1 MLSLIQ
7 GYSALLCFKQ
17 RPQSNVLCFLLLGMA
32 FIGWAQEGD
41 YLPRAVFYSDGRTAR
56 FEKNPVTIRLAPL
69 PEHLRDYEADFRKA
83 VALWEQA
90 INGLIQCVFVGDE
103 VEKPDIPVSWVVKV
117 SGRPQEVH
125 LGKTSLIRDSES
137 SYHVTMEIGLYDGT
151 TGKLLSREKMLS
163 VCLHEL
169 GHALGLWGHS
179 DVAEDVMSPSTE
191 ALAPTP
197 RDVATLK
204 RLYAL
209 PLNTPLHDLAM
220 DALRRD
226 LEQEP
231 ANVEYHFLLGNL
243 LLDVK
248 RYDEAVD
255 QFLQVLTLD
264 ASHIDAAE
272 RLVRAYLEMGKAKEA
287 LEEVERF
294 GTSSPEF
301 YNNAA
306 RIFYE
311 RDEVHEAIRSLERAV
326 RLDPNFEV
334 AKRNLGRLYAR
345 EADRL
350 AELGD
355 LVAAETLMRR
365 ALEMAPAETGY
376 RIRRGVLLDQ
386 LGKSEEALAVLG
398 EIVRQEPENTLAR
411 QVLAKAY
418 NNAGVEAT
426 TQKRWQEAVRAFEE
440 ALRLDPTLET
450 ARANRSAALWKWG
463 VSLEERDLSQALRI
477 FEQFLEAE
485 PKSVAGHVRVGVLYA
500 QLNDFPRALAAFE
513 RAKQLDPDDPII
525 TKNLIVTHHQYGVNL
540 DRMGRYDAA
549 VEQFRAGLALDP
561 NYLDLYRSLGQIYS
575 HMGRREE
582 ALRAYA
588 EILRRDPTD
597 AWAQSAI
604 VNTYLAAGNEA
615 FQKGNLQE
623 ALTQFEKVPDASRTA
638 AVHAIIGYLYLASD
652 RPMKAV
658 DALGR
663 ALLLDPN
670 AKTNRVNFDL
680 AVKRLQKLQRESPSP
695 EIQAALTRAEAYDL
709 AARIAVRPKKSDV
722 QRFSE
727 VLVSAPN
734 DSLTTEALQDCALI
748 VARSANVRY
757 PAEAE
762 AVARTALRLNPSHEP
777 LRAWVNGIAENP

>member
-1 MLSLIQ
+1 M
-7 GYSALLCFKQ
+7 AL
-17 RPQSNVLCFLLLGMA
+17 V
-32 FIGWAQEGD
+32 GWAQEGD

-83 VALWEQA
+83 VALWERA
-90 INGLIQCVFVGDE
+90 TNGLIQGVFVGDE
-103 VEKPDIPVSWVVKV
+103 VERPDIPVSWVTKV
-117 SGRPQEVH
+117 SGRSQEVH

-137 SYHVTMEIGLYDGT
+137 SYYVKMEIGLYDVT
-151 TGKLLSREKMLS
+151 TGKLLSHEKMLS

-169 GHALGLWGHS
+169 GHAFGLWGHS

-191 ALAPTP
+191 ARAPTP

-209 PLNTPLHDLAM
+209 PPNTPLHEPAM
-220 DALRRD
+220 EALRHD
-226 LEQEP
+226 LEREP
-231 ANVEYHFLLGNL
+231 ANVESHFLLGTL
-243 LLDVK
+243 LFDVK

-255 QFLQVLTLD
+255 RFLHVLTLD
-264 ASHIDAAE
+264 GGHQDAAE

-287 LEEVERF
+287 LEEGERF
-294 GTSSPEF
+294 GAFSPEF

-306 RIFYE
+306 RILYE
-311 RDEVHEAIRSLERAV
+311 RGEVHEAIRSLEKAV
-326 RLDPNFEV
+326 RLNPNFEV

-355 LVAAETLMRR
+355 LAAAETLMRR
-365 ALEMAPAETGY
+365 ALERAPADTGY
-376 RIRRGVLLDQ
+376 RLRLGVVLAQ
-386 LGKSEEALAVLG
+386 LGKSEEALAVLR
-398 EIVRQEPENTLAR
+398 EVVRQEPENTLAR
-411 QVLAKAY
+411 QVLAKTY

-426 TQKRWQEAVRAFEE
+426 TREHWQVAVQAFEE

-450 ARANRSAALWKWG
+450 ARANRAAALWKWG
-463 VSLEERDLSQALRI
+463 VALEEVDLSQALGV
-477 FEQFLEAE
+477 FERFLEAE

-500 QLNDFPRALAAFE
+500 QLNDFPRAIAAFE
-513 RAKQLDPDDPII
+513 RAKRLDPDDPII

-561 NYLDLYRSLGQIYS
+561 DYLDLYRSLGQTYS

-582 ALRAYA
+582 ALRTYA
-588 EILRRDPTD
+588 EILQRDPTD
-597 AWAQSAI
+597 AWAQSA
-604 VNTYLAAGNEA
+604 VVSTSLAAGNEA
-615 FQKGNLQE
+615 FQKGKLQE
-623 ALTQFEKVPDASRTA
+623 ALTHFEKVPDASRTA
-638 AVHAIIGYLYLASD
+638 AVHAMVGYLYLATD
-652 RPMKAV
+652 QPAKAV
-658 DALGR
+658 DPLGR

-680 AVKRLQKLQRESPSP
+680 AVKRLQKLQSENPSSQT
-695 EIQAALTRAEAYDL
+695 QAVLVRAEAYDL
-709 AARIAVRPKKSDV
+709 AARIAVRPRKADV

-727 VLVSAPN
+727 ILTS
-734 DSLTTEALQDCALI
+734 DSYDPLTTKVLQDCALI
-748 VARSANVRY
+748 VARSANARY

-762 AVARTALRLNPSHEP
+762 AVARTALRRNPSHEP
-777 LRAWVNGIAENP
+777 LRAWVNGIVGNL